1 MSTTPKKPLKVLV
14 VGLGQMGRSHALACH
29 CSHAFEIVG
38 LVNRSPVDLP
48 PELDA
53 YPRPASFEDG
63 LALRPDL
70 VSINTY
76 TDSHAALA
84 IAALEAGAHV
94 FVEKPLALTLDDA
107 RAVVETAR
115 RTRRKLVVGYILRH
129 HPAWAALIAAA
140 RTLGPPYVMRMNLNQ
155 CSSGAAWEIH
165 KRLLQTTS
173 PVVDC
178 GIHYVDVMCQIA
190 GCRPVQVRGMGARL
204 ADDIAAG
211 QVNYAHLQVLFE
223 DGSVG
228 WYEAGWGPMMSPVA
242 CFVKDVVGA
251 RGSASLLVGADAD
264 SAQLE
269 SHTEARRLRVNRLS
283 FDTTGRATATE
294 VHRVHRRRSRPPGAV
309 RARAGLRR
317 ARDRRGPR
325 SRRPSRRRLALAG
338 HRAGGRPRH
347 ARAPRG
353 RPLTSS
359 CTHSN
364 SRTSPSPSAAPRCS
378 PASSCAWH
386 RASSSSW
393 SAPRAAASRRCC
405 ASSRGSRST
414 ARATCASAA

>member
-1 MSTTPKKPLKVLV
+1 MSAPRQAPGIRAQSPDLATLARGFAPLRVLV
-14 VGLGQMGRSHALACH
+14 VGLGQMGRSHALAYH
-29 CSHAFEIVG
+29 RLHPFEIVG
-38 LVNRSPVDLP
+38 LVNRSPVELP
-48 PELDA
+48 PELDD
-53 YPRPASFEDG
+53 YPRPASFEEG
-63 LALRPDL
+63 LALRPDV

-107 RAVVETAR
+107 RAVVDAAR
-115 RTRRKLVVGYILRH
+115 RARRKLVVGYILRH
-129 HPAWAALIAAA
+129 HPAWVALIDAA

-155 CSSGAAWEIH
+155 TSGGTAWEIH

-204 ADDIAAG
+204 AGDIAPG

-251 RGSASLLVGADAD
+251 RGSASLLVGGEKD
-264 SAQLE
+264 SADIE
-269 SHTEARRLRVNRLS
+269 SHTEARRLRVNRLA
-283 FDTTGRATATE
+283 FDAQGRATATE
-294 VHRVHRRRSRPPGAV
+294 SVTSIDDALDHQALCEREQAFL
-309 RARAGLRR
+309 ARAIAEDLDLHEHHADALRSLAIVLAADLGMRERR
-317 ARDRRGPR
+317 AVD
-325 SRRPSRRRLALAG
+325 L
-338 HRAGGRPRH
+338 
-347 ARAPRG
+347 
-353 RPLTSS
+353 
-359 CTHSN
+359 
-364 SRTSPSPSAAPRCS
+364 
-378 PASSCAWH
+378 
-386 RASSSSW
+386 
-393 SAPRAAASRRCC
+393 
-405 ASSRGSRST
+405 
-414 ARATCASAA
+414 